1 MNTASMITLGM
12 DPFAASGLQAGL
24 SGYLAV
30 FVAGALLVLLAAMA
44 LTLLRRRHQR
54 TPVLRWERPDHL
66 AQRRPWDSGGRSTVA
81 RLCRRMRPSAH

>member
-1 MNTASMITLGM
+1 MNTASVITLGM
-12 DPFAASGLQAGL
+12 DPFAAAGLQAGL
-24 SGYLAV
+24 SGYLSV

-66 AQRRPWDSGGRSTVA
+66 AQRRPWDSDRRPATA
-81 RLCRRMRPSAH
+81 RVCRLIRH